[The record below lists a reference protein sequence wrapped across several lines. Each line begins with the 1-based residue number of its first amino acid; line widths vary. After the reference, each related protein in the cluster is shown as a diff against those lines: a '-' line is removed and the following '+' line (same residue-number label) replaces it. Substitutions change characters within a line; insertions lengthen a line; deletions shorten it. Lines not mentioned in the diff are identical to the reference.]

1 MVHLDVGVLGEIK
14 RRQVIEENDKEN
26 EKQAKKT
33 KGTGSESTV
42 NSTKV
47 AKNRVKNGTI
57 FSYNNWGQFNF
68 RSTSALSLSYFLTA
82 TKLQL

>member
-14 RRQVIEENDKEN
+14 RRQVIEENDKEK

-33 KGTGSESTV
+33 RGAGSESTV

-47 AKNRVKNGTI
+47 VKTLDKNDCCQQLWTEI
-57 FSYNNWGQFNF
+57 NF
-68 RSTSALSLSYFLTA
+68 KSTSALFQSYLLTA
-82 TKLQL
+82 TMLKL

>member
-14 RRQVIEENDKEN
+14 RRQVIEENDKEK

-33 KGTGSESTV
+33 RGTGSESTV

-47 AKNRVKNGTI
+47 VKTLDRNDCLREV
-57 FSYNNWGQFNF
+57 NF
-68 RSTSALSLSYFLTA
+68 RSTCALFPSYLLTA
-82 TKLQL
+82 TMLTHFQYLD